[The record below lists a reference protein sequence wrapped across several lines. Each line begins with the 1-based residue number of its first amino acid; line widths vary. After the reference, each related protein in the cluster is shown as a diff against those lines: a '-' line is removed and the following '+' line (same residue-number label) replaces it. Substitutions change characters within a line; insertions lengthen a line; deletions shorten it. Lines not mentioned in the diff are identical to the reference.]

1 MSLILVRDTIHNN
14 YSEPYYYDSAYL
26 FPDDSNKINKAIPID
41 TYGKCHIAAL
51 VAAKSDK
58 DDDDEHQDEQ
68 QDKNKKPEPQ
78 MLKVLSAEFYFHKTI
93 TVHLELYLFYCFIHF
108 LLYIGQY

>member
-1 MSLILVRDTIHNN
+1 M
-14 YSEPYYYDSAYL
+14 
-26 FPDDSNKINKAIPID
+26 PDESNKINKAIPID
-41 TYGKCHIAAL
+41 AYGKCHIAEP
-51 VAAKSDK
+51 VMAKSDK
-58 DDDDEHQDEQ
+58 DDEDDEHQDEQQ

-78 MLKVLSAEFYFHKTI
+78 MLKVVSAEFYFHKPM